1 MTGPISGDRAPLPVA
16 LLVVA
21 AGVLAFTTD
30 QPLVLVALA
39 IGGLV
44 LLRAAP
50 GHPGRLVLIGALLS
64 AIGVFVLTPLVSG
77 QGDLVLF
84 SLPMPP
90 PLNGDITAEAVAVSD
105 VAPYLNT
112 PNDAQAATMQRMFDN
127 EKTERVNA
135 ARRPA
140 PAAGGKGGGGKGGKG
155 APPGA

>member
-50 GHPGRLVLIGALLS
+50 GHPGRLVLIGAL
-64 AIGVFVLTPLVSG
+64 P
-77 QGDLVLF
+77 
-84 SLPMPP
+84 
-90 PLNGDITAEAVAVSD
+90 
-105 VAPYLNT
+105 
-112 PNDAQAATMQRMFDN
+112 
-127 EKTERVNA
+127 
-135 ARRPA
+135 
-140 PAAGGKGGGGKGGKG
+140 
-155 APPGA
+155 